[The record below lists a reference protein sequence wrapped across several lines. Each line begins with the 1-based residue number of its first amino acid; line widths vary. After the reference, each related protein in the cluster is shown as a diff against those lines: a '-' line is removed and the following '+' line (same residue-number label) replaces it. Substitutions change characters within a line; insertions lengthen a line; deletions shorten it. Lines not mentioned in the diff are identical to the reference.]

1 MGLGGWGVPA
11 GLLPALGVDDE
22 DCEEA
27 RADGDSCHVHLTSE
41 HENDEGHRPAIIA
54 LDQRDARSL
63 V

>member
-1 MGLGGWGVPA
+1 MGRTR

-22 DCEEA
+22 DCDKA
-27 RADGDSCHVHLTSE
+27 RADGDSCHVHVTSE
-41 HENDEGHRPAIIA
+41 HANDEGHRPAIIA